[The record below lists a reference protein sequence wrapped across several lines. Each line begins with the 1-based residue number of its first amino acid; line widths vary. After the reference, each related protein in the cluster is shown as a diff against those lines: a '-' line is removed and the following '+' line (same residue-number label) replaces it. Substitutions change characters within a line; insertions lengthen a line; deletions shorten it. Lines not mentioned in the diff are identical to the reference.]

1 MARILEW
8 VALSYSKE
16 SSQFNDRTHESPVLT
31 GRFFT
36 TKTTWEPISP
46 ILALIPLGLN
56 INECLSIPL
65 PLTTHLLSTHYVLDI
80 VLGTEKYRTKYGP
93 YLFK

>member
-1 MARILEW
+1 MPCP
-8 VALSYSKE
+8 
-16 SSQFNDRTHESPVLT
+16 SPGELLNPGMEPTSLGSLVSLAVT

-36 TKTTWEPISP
+36 TKTTWAPISP
-46 ILALIPLGLN
+46 ILALIPLRLN

-65 PLTTHLLSTHYVLDI
+65 PPTTHVLSTHYVLDI